1 MADDNGDEPKKAK
14 GKKKKKKAGGK
25 ILIGLILGILIFFG
39 GGGGLA
45 WYMGWVHALMGWQ
58 KPISHAELEIG
69 KPVFHPLPE
78 IRTDMKTGECRA
90 PFLRA
95 VVHVQLMPEDVPRLQ
110 EAEMQVMDAI
120 LTHLRGQERQHVVGK
135 EGSERLRF
143 ELVQIIQN
151 IIRPAKVHT
160 ILFKE
165 LIVQ

>member
-1 MADDNGDEPKKAK
+1 MAENGDEKPKK
-14 GKKKKKKAGGK
+14 GKKKKKKSAGK
-25 ILIGLILGILIFFG
+25 LLIGLILGILIFFG

-58 KPISHAELEIG
+58 QPNKSAELVIG

-78 IRTDMKTGECRA
+78 IRTDLKTGECRS

-95 VVHVQLMPEDVPRLQ
+95 VLHVQLMPEDVPRLQ

-151 IIRPAKVHT
+151 IIQPAKVHT

-165 LIVQ
+165 LVVQ

>member
-1 MADDNGDEPKKAK
+1 MADDNGEKTKK
-14 GKKKKKKAGGK
+14 GKGRKKLSTGK
-25 ILIGLILGILIFFG
+25 LLLGLILGILIFFG

-45 WYMGWVHALMGWQ
+45 WYMGWVHALVGWE
-58 KPISHAELEIG
+58 KPQHRAELLIG
-69 KPVFHPLPE
+69 EPVFHPLPE
-78 IRTDMKTGECRA
+78 IRTDLKTGECRA

-95 VVHVQLMPEDVPRLQ
+95 TIHVQLMPEDVARL
-110 EAEMQVMDAI
+110 ETTEMQVMDAI
-120 LTHLRGQERQHVVGK
+120 LTHLREQERQHVVGK

-160 ILFKE
+160 ILFKD